1 MTYLLRTPEYISAT
15 LDGDQTYSSGGTI
28 DFGTESSASVLSVSG
43 TGVFSTLKANRTYE
57 LTASCMLSASNVA
70 EIRAQWYDS
79 TGAALMGAV
88 AVWRTTTA
96 GSHDGIQCIAKAIW
110 TPSVDSFALV
120 QMLAS
125 GTAGTT
131 LKQIGSWAQIVEL
144 SR

>member
-1 MTYLLRTPEYISAT
+1 MV
-15 LDGDQTYSSGGTI
+15 
-28 DFGTESSASVLSVSG
+28 SVLLPLQYG
-43 TGVFSTLKANRTYE
+43 ETDLHLKKYQHYAYKFLFALLVNAITALLTYRTYE

-110 TPSVDSFALV
+110 TPSIDSFALV